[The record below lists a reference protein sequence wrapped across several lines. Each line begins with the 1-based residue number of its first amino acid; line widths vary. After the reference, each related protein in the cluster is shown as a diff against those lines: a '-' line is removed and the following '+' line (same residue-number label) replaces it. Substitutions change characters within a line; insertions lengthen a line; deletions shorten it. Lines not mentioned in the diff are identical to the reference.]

1 LTWANPIPN
10 LTSAEEEALIEDFA
24 QKTVKYGLEIPVM
37 TFLDGMT
44 PVSRFVAE
52 IPLLFASPFLTAMG
66 INSYDYVALFSK
78 REVIELIIQRIEQLH
93 EERETIMKKQKKETT
108 SDDSLLNKIKKF
120 ITGK

>member
-1 LTWANPIPN
+1 
-10 LTSAEEEALIEDFA
+10 
-24 QKTVKYGLEIPVM
+24 M